1 MKPVWNS
8 LLLALNLVIMPAG
21 TSIVLA
27 KPTAPV
33 PVRQSLPPSATDT
46 TRSPSTPKTTQN
58 PTPSRS
64 SAPSPEAIQK
74 LENALRRSQAES
86 SRQQKLIEADR
97 LYLGGQFAAAE
108 KIYREVKPPFPKE
121 AEAKQLPKPIVDPA
135 QLPPAGQVYWR
146 ETQAGSLQQNLQTK
160 FTVPLQLLVEQ
171 YPEFIPG
178 QLKMAQVL
186 QQDNHPKEALNLLE
200 QATTRY
206 PAQPDLLK
214 AKVAALANTKK
225 WVEASIAARQF
236 ALLNPSQPQAPEFNQ
251 LADENMKIYRRHLRR
266 KLRGRTIAN
275 IITGVLGYA
284 LTGSLWGPFSAVQT
298 TTMLARGE
306 SSVGESAAK
315 QARKHLQ
322 LVQDPV
328 VVDYVNEIGQ
338 RLAKVAG
345 RNDFK
350 YEFYVVLD
358 DDLNAFA
365 LPGGKVFVNAGA
377 IAHTNSEAELAGLM
391 AHELSHAVLSHG
403 FELVTEGNLL
413 GNVTQFVPL
422 GGTLSDLFTLS
433 YSRDMERQAD
443 ILGTRLLA
451 STGYAADGERNL
463 MVTLKDQEKSSPP
476 SWLSDH
482 PLTNQRIRYLENLIQ
497 ENGYNRYA
505 YEGVERHDEIKA
517 RVEKLIADQKQR
529 VNKKRQR

>member
-33 PVRQSLPPSATDT
+33 PVRQSLPPSATEP
-46 TRSPSTPKTTQN
+46 TRSPSTPKTT
-58 PTPSRS
+58 
-64 SAPSPEAIQK
+64 PSPEAIQK
-74 LENALRRSQAES
+74 LENALKRSQAES
-86 SRQQKLIEADR
+86 SRRQKLIEADR

-214 AKVAALANTKK
+214 AKVVALANTKK

-275 IITGVLGYA
+275 IITGALGYA

-517 RVEKLIADQKQR
+517 RVEKLIADQKQH